1 MFDDEPNFTSRL
13 SDDVDG
19 FVDRCAAFVARLFGA
34 TPQDSGRM
42 DEIAQGDAMAR
53 HAMRNPSGAN
63 RSSRYGNDDGKPSGK
78 RVY

>member
-42 DEIAQGDAMAR
+42 DDIAQGDAMAR
-53 HAMRNPSGAN
+53 HAMRNPSP
-63 RSSRYGNDDGKPSGK
+63 RYGNDDGKPSGK